1 MVEQLLLLS
10 QTFFQNQIVQQI
22 GHYIWITFPVWISL
36 ILIIIWFKMWLEY
49 KQRQWIN
56 LQGSA
61 LLEIKISRE
70 MLKSPLAMEI
80 FLNTIYGAGV
90 GTLIDVYLKGRVRP
104 WFSLELVSKGGE
116 VHFYIWCLKASKG
129 RVESQ
134 LYAQFPNIEVHEVP
148 DYTLGVHRDPEKLS
162 FGWFGQYAL
171 TKADAYPIKTYIDY
185 GLDKNDKEE
194 YKNDPIT
201 PILEYLGSLKK
212 GENAWFQILIQS
224 HTKEGLKYGRVFT
237 KPDWKSGIEKEIK
250 DIVKKATMKTE
261 EQKNPTMLSLSK
273 GQIDV
278 IAAIERASAKP
289 AFDTMIR
296 ATYFAE
302 KDAFNPNNIG
312 GLIGSFAQFGSGSLN
327 GFKPGFNAGYDYPWQ
342 DFKGKKKAKNETKLL
357 EAYKRRSFFNPPF
370 KNHKGKPFI
379 LTTEE
384 LATIFHFPSSI
395 VAATPT
401 LNRIPSKK
409 GEAPSNLPI

>member
-1 MVEQLLLLS
+1 MVSQFLSLL
-10 QTFFQNQIVQQI
+10 QHPIVQKVFY
-22 GHYIWITFPVWISL
+22 YIWVTSPVWISL
-36 ILIIIWFKMWLEY
+36 FLIIKWFKEWIEY
-49 KQRQWIN
+49 KQREWIN

-70 MLKSPLAMEI
+70 MVKSPLAMEI
-80 FLNTIYGAGV
+80 FLNTIYASGV
-90 GTLIDVYLKGRVRP
+90 GTLADVYLKGRVRP

-162 FGWFGQYAL
+162 IGWFGQYAL

-185 GLDKNDKEE
+185 GLDKTEEEE
-194 YKNDPIT
+194 YKNDPIV
-201 PILEYLGSLKK
+201 PILEYLGSLKR
-212 GENAWFQILIQS
+212 GENAWFQILIQA
-224 HTKEGLKYGRVFT
+224 HAKEGLKYGRVLV
-237 KPDWKSGIEKEIK
+237 KPDWKTGVEKEIK
-250 DIVKKATMKTE
+250 EIVKKATPKSE
-261 EQKNPTMLSLSK
+261 KGDAAPRLST
-273 GQIDV
+273 GQTDV
-278 IAAIERASAKP
+278 IKAIERASSKP

-302 KDAFNPNNIG
+302 KDAFNANNIG

-327 GFKPGFNAGYDYPWQ
+327 GFKPDFNAGYDYSWQ
-342 DFKGKKKAKNETKLL
+342 DFKGKKKAKNEENLL

-370 KNHKGKPFI
+370 KNFHGKPFI

-401 LNRIPSKK
+401 LVRIPSKK
-409 GEAPSNLPI
+409 AEAPSNLPV